1 MNQAQVQR
9 LLSTKNLKSA
19 QMSLWIQWPIL
30 MTLSLST
37 CYAGLTM
44 YAYYKGC
51 DPLKLK
57 RIEKGDQLLPLFVMD
72 TMGNYPGL
80 SGLFISG
87 IFSGSLSTVSSAI
100 NSLGM

>member
-57 RIEKGDQLLPLFVMD
+57 RIEKGGQVF
-72 TMGNYPGL
+72 
-80 SGLFISG
+80 FREK
-87 IFSGSLSTVSSAI
+87 I
-100 NSLGM
+100 NRFPF